1 MALTNL
7 VIRKQIIELKDQIHL
22 QQKKLVG
29 WELRVKLNF
38 AISTQFLWRSKC
50 HMVGYATE
58 VSIQVVQPVRIVNT
72 TVPEFRNYVF
82 SFS

>member
-72 TVPEFRNYVF
+72 TEFRNYVF